1 MKKQLL
7 FLFSIFILGT
17 VSSQNSKI
25 FQDTIPFRNDL
36 GLIIIPITFNGIE
49 KQFAFDTGAKYSVA
63 YSWAK
68 EKLQRTSKTIN
79 INSSSGL
86 RSKMRFYKSGTITL
100 GSKKIRSHRILNA
113 PKNSI
118 FSCYQVDGILGVD
131 IIKEF
136 NWTIDYKNKILIMYP
151 ANHFPKKVKTMHPLD
166 FEFRNNRPAVFL
178 NVKSNRLRFLLDTGA
193 GGSSNV
199 SKRNY
204 SLTNLDELPQATFYS
219 GSFDV
224 NGILTAS
231 KPTVFQFQNV
241 TSKSVNLS
249 PLMYYNNQK
258 SSKIGNR
265 LWKEK
270 TLFLSLKNDQL
281 YVSSSKINE
290 SYSSFS
296 CSVIYSKGKM
306 RIMRIEVESDVWNMG
321 VRQGDEV
328 ISYDGKQFTDFCSL
342 DQYQRKLVRIKKS
355 FELQLANGQTITVS
369 KSSKLQ

>member
-49 KQFAFDTGAKYSVA
+49 KQFAFDTGAQYSVA

-136 NWTIDYKNKILIMYP
+136 NWTID
-151 ANHFPKKVKTMHPLD
+151 
-166 FEFRNNRPAVFL
+166 
-178 NVKSNRLRFLLDTGA
+178 
-193 GGSSNV
+193 
-199 SKRNY
+199 
-204 SLTNLDELPQATFYS
+204 
-219 GSFDV
+219 
-224 NGILTAS
+224 
-231 KPTVFQFQNV
+231 
-241 TSKSVNLS
+241 
-249 PLMYYNNQK
+249 
-258 SSKIGNR
+258 
-265 LWKEK
+265 
-270 TLFLSLKNDQL
+270 
-281 YVSSSKINE
+281 
-290 SYSSFS
+290 
-296 CSVIYSKGKM
+296 
-306 RIMRIEVESDVWNMG
+306 
-321 VRQGDEV
+321 
-328 ISYDGKQFTDFCSL
+328 
-342 DQYQRKLVRIKKS
+342 
-355 FELQLANGQTITVS
+355 
-369 KSSKLQ
+369 